1 VRRAIDKIVRD
12 AEDSDLT
19 AIQRIYAFY
28 VLNGLATFEET
39 PPTTEEIRKRR
50 LTILQS
56 GLPYL
61 VATLDDEVAG
71 YAYATMYRPR
81 AAYRYTVE
89 NSVYVAEG
97 LRAQGIGT
105 VLLAALIARCE
116 LGGWRQM
123 IAVIGDSDNA
133 ASIALHGRMGFEL
146 TGTLKAV
153 GFKFGR
159 WVDTVIM
166 QRALGAGAR
175 TLPDSR

>member
-1 VRRAIDKIVRD
+1 VDNRRAKVVRD
-12 AEDSDLT
+12 AEDRDLA
-19 AIQRIYAFY
+19 AIQHIYAFY

-39 PPTTEEIRKRR
+39 PPTTEEIQKRR
-50 LTILQS
+50 LAILQS

-61 VATLDDEVAG
+61 VATFEGEVAG

-89 NSVYVAEG
+89 NSVYVAEESRG
-97 LRAQGIGT
+97 KGIGT
-105 VLLAALIARCE
+105 ALLAALIARCE
-116 LGGWRQM
+116 VGGWRQM

-133 ASIALHGRMGFEL
+133 ASIALHSRMGFERA
-146 TGTLKAV
+146 GTLKAV

-166 QRALGAGAR
+166 QRALGAGER
-175 TLPDSR
+175 TLPD